1 LRIMDYK
8 NQINDAG
15 LDAVIR
21 HLLEQRYS
29 DFTHSLSSDV
39 LLRRHLFSAGAKPLV
54 QLILEHVSS
63 GLLYEP
69 PASPPSPAPAMPNVD
84 PKPAVAPAVR
94 ISPES
99 STRGRE
105 SNHSPESSRSP
116 ERDRSPVRM
125 PLPPLRIKGNMTE
138 AHWVELLYDQHCTLC
153 NRTFGDNAEFF
164 RHWITA
170 HPDKS
175 AYLCEQCKF
184 GYRSKKE
191 LDRHT
196 AWHEKRNVPLFHCE
210 KCPQEF
216 THKHSLTT
224 HKRAHGNIMGK
235 YRCGLCDWS
244 TRTSTSMRTHQ
255 TAHALA
261 LALGR
266 GSSTDNQASE
276 PRQERGEEAEE
287 AQ

>member
-1 LRIMDYK
+1 MEYK

-15 LDAVIR
+15 LDTVMQ
-21 HLLEQRYS
+21 HLLGQRYS
-29 DFTHSLSSDV
+29 EFTHWIAGDA
-39 LLRRHLFSAGAKPLV
+39 LLRRHLFSVGAKPAV
-54 QLILEHVSS
+54 QLILEHVTS

-69 PASPPSPAPAMPNVD
+69 PSSPPSPAPAMPNVN
-84 PKPAVAPAVR
+84 PKPVAEAPAAR

-99 STRGRE
+99 GTRGRE
-105 SNHSPESSRSP
+105 SSHSPVSSRSP
-116 ERDRSPVRM
+116 ERDRSPMRM
-125 PLPPLRIKGNMTE
+125 PLPPLRIKGNVTE
-138 AHWVELLYDQHCTLC
+138 EHRVKLLYDQHCTLC

-164 RHWITA
+164 RHWITK
-170 HPDKS
+170 HPENP
-175 AYLCEQCKF
+175 AYMCRQCKF

-210 KCPQEF
+210 KCPQQF

-235 YRCGLCDWS
+235 WRCELCDWS
-244 TRTSTSMRTHQ
+244 TRTSTSMRAHQ

-261 LALGR
+261 MALGQ

-276 PRQERGEEAEE
+276 LQQERGEEAEE